1 MIVVAIIGVLAAI
14 AVYGVGRYLAAA
26 NASEA
31 KHMVGEISRSAHAA
45 FERERM
51 GSDALADGSLSTQ
64 VSHDLCDTA
73 DPVPATVPKGV
84 KYQPSTAAGTDFY
97 GGGETVGW
105 RCLKFSSDHPILYQY
120 NYTRGSSTV
129 APASPAACSAAE
141 CYEAG
146 ALGDLNGNG
155 IYSRFARTGVVNVA
169 TGALRAAT
177 LIYTE
182 NESE

>member
-31 KHMVGEISRSAHAA
+31 KNMVGEISRSAHAA

-51 GSDALADGSLSTQ
+51 GSDALSDGSLSTLA
-64 VSHDLCDTA
+64 SHNLCA
-73 DPVPATVPKGV
+73 SASPVPATVPKGV
-84 KYQPSTAAGTDFY
+84 KYQPDTADGADFY
-97 GGGETVGW
+97 GGNESVGW
-105 RCLKFSSDHPILYQY
+105 RCLKFATDQPIRYQY
-120 NYTRGSSTV
+120 SYTSGSSAV
-129 APASPAACSAAE
+129 APSSPAACSTTD

-146 ALGDLNGNG
+146 ALGDLNGNN

-169 TGALRAAT
+169 TGALRAST
-177 LIYTE
+177 LIFVE